1 MRLFKAFILFFIATI
16 LFVVLSIVAIFVQSA
31 LTVWHWTWQPLKDF
45 FGGLYDGLVFL
56 FYQVAVTID
65 KSGARVLAP
74 VLNIIFINSQ
84 TNHLFGSKDEKDHY
98 YTIST
103 ILGLNYLDGTLT
115 GFGSWFKE
123 FLDLFEKDHIIKS
136 V

>member
-1 MRLFKAFILFFIATI
+1 LFII
-16 LFVVLSIVAIFVQSA
+16 LSIVALFVQLA
-31 LTVWHWTWQPLKDF
+31 IAIWNWEWQPVKDF
-45 FGGLYDGLVFL
+45 FGGFYTGVVFL
-56 FYQVAVTID
+56 FYQVAVVID
-65 KSGARVLAP
+65 KTGARILAP
-74 VLNIIFINSQ
+74 VLNAIFITAASE
-84 TNHLFGSKDEKDHY
+84 HLFGSKDENGVY

-103 ILGLNYLDGTLT
+103 ILGYNYLDNTLT